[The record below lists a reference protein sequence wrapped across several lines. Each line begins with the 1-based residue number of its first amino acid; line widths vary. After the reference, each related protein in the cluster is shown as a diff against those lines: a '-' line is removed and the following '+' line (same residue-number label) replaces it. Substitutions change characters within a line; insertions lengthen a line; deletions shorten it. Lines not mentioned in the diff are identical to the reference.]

1 MDIHGSNMM
10 VSKKLKING
19 LLISDSSTKHHA
31 KQDNQTGKALRL
43 WI

>member
-31 KQDNQTGKALRL
+31 KPQDSRTTRQVKP
-43 WI
+43 